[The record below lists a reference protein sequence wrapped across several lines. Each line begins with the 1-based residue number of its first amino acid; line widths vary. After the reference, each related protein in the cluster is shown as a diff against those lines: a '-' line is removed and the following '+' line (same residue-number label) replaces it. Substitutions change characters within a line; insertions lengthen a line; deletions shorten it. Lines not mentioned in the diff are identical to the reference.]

1 MKNHIYFLLVFNLL
15 TSGLAFGK
23 QSESDDAGS
32 HEQADSSLT
41 NRFIWIVYDQI
52 YGASQLDDAL
62 SYRPDV
68 IFRGWFKWGNPGP
81 GYGGKSWI
89 PRQADSQGALFGGG
103 GTCSAL
109 YPDETDSA
117 SFQRIVSRNPDN
129 EPEYFGHSPSS
140 GMYHGDI
147 QNTEYLDFVLAWA
160 YDQIHA
166 GAQSIFLDEP
176 DGGASWY
183 TGYGDKGIE
192 AFRLFLI
199 DKYVNGKK
207 WSAADPRWQSRF
219 GIDLNMDCSDGTMNT
234 FNYRNYLKRK
244 NLTENPYWDGNLLK
258 HEWGDPWKTADTTYL
273 AQRKRRA
280 WQYLTAA
287 VGAYC
292 KTDNKTV
299 AIADLDYLIDTH
311 WDTWTVMDGRLDIS
325 NSYVQHWRDRIDW
338 GFRNLGEKSP
348 ARPFS

>member
-109 YPDETDSA
+109 YPDKRIPPLFKG
-117 SFQRIVSRNPDN
+117 SFPGIPTTNLNTLGTPLLRECIMGTFKTPNTSILCLPGHTIKSMPVRSPFFWMNP
-129 EPEYFGHSPSS
+129 
-140 GMYHGDI
+140 
-147 QNTEYLDFVLAWA
+147 
-160 YDQIHA
+160 
-166 GAQSIFLDEP
+166 
-176 DGGASWY
+176 
-183 TGYGDKGIE
+183 
-192 AFRLFLI
+192 
-199 DKYVNGKK
+199 
-207 WSAADPRWQSRF
+207 
-219 GIDLNMDCSDGTMNT
+219 
-234 FNYRNYLKRK
+234 
-244 NLTENPYWDGNLLK
+244 
-258 HEWGDPWKTADTTYL
+258 
-273 AQRKRRA
+273 
-280 WQYLTAA
+280 TAA
-287 VGAYC
+287 LHGTRVTA
-292 KTDNKTV
+292 TRE
-299 AIADLDYLIDTH
+299 LRPSDY
-311 WDTWTVMDGRLDIS
+311 S
-325 NSYVQHWRDRIDW
+325 
-338 GFRNLGEKSP
+338 
-348 ARPFS
+348 